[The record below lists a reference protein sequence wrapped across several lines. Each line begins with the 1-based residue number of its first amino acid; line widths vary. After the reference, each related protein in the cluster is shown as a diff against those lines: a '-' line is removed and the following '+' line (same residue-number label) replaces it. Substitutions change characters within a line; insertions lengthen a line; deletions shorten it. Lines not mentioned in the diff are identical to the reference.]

1 MGIDRLVAGSA
12 AEAGGSAWLRRLAT
26 VVVARPR
33 VVLGATFAFLVV
45 AGALGA
51 GVSKELKVG
60 GFEDSGSAP
69 SKAQTLLD
77 DKFGGSTN
85 LVLQVTARNGDVGT
99 ARRAAEALTNR
110 VTSRPGFRLIDS
122 YWSTGSR
129 ELRSRDMQSGL
140 IELHV
145 AGSTEERADRVKEA
159 VDALPEDDPAIRVG
173 VAGSL
178 GVTNEINADVDSN
191 LVKSESIALPTTLLL
206 LIVVFGGV
214 VAALVPIALGVT
226 SIVATWLMLLVLSKL
241 TDVSVY
247 ALIVATAFGLGLAI
261 DFGLLMVSRVREER
275 SAGKESGQAVV
286 EAVATAG
293 ETILF
298 SATTVGIALASTL
311 VFPIYF
317 LRSVGLAA
325 MAVVAAAAIGAV
337 VVLPALLAFAGDR
350 IDSWRL
356 VRRRAEVSSESHFWR
371 GLAAAVMR
379 RPALA
384 ALPVIGVMIVL
395 AVPLLHARFAPS
407 DERALSS
414 GSSVRQVVDD
424 LRRNY
429 PTDSTAA
436 VIVVDTARRADLQ
449 QLAGELSALPEVKAV
464 DGAFGRFA
472 KGSKVAE
479 AGKRNS
485 AFVADGAAYLQVLP
499 SVAAESEAA
508 QSLVRA
514 IRRTPDV
521 ARNDLLVGGPTATL
535 LDFRSGISHRLGL
548 ALALVAST
556 MFVLLFLFTRSV
568 VVPVKAMLLNLLTLG
583 AVLGA
588 MVWLFQDG
596 HLVGGI
602 GVTPAPLNLAMVVL
616 LCTIVFGLSVDYEI
630 FLLSRIKEARARGA
644 DTVDATVEGLGRV
657 GRIVTAAAALLT
669 VTLFSFSIGPSFMK
683 MFGIGT
689 GLAILLDATLVRG
702 VLVPAFMRV
711 AGDFNWWAPRPL
723 LRALAAI
730 ERSAAPA
737 TVADEPQ
744 GPPPARR
751 ELGVWS
757 LPPVPAPDGA
767 AGFLAINP
775 GTEQEALV
783 PIHGW
788 LFVGRACDGLDEHH
802 RLLVGD
808 ADISREHLK
817 IGVSVEPRR
826 AFAVDISRNGTTLNG
841 RVMQPRNPE
850 PLAPGDTLG
859 LAPSLVVQFRSAQ
872 DPQ

>member
-12 AEAGGSAWLRRLAT
+12 AEPGGSAWLRRLAT
-26 VVVARPR
+26 VVVGRPR
-33 VVLGATFAFLVV
+33 VVLVATFAFLVV

-51 GVSKELKVG
+51 GVAKQLKVG
-60 GFEDSGSAP
+60 GFEDPGSA
-69 SKAQTLLD
+69 SFRAQTLLD

-85 LVLQVTARNGDVGT
+85 LVIQVTARTGDVGT
-99 ARRAAEALTNR
+99 ARRAAVDLTKR
-110 VTSRPGFRLIDS
+110 VTSRPGFRLIGS
-122 YWSTGSR
+122 YWSTGST
-129 ELRSRDMQSGL
+129 ELRSKDMRSGL
-140 IELHV
+140 LELHV
-145 AGSTEERADRVKEA
+145 SGSTEERADRVEEA
-159 VDALPEDDPAIRVG
+159 VGALPDDDPTIRVG

-191 LVKSESIALPTTLLL
+191 LVKSESIALPTTLVL

-226 SIVATWLMLLVLSKL
+226 SIVATWLVLLVLSKL

-261 DFGLLMVSRVREER
+261 DFGLLMVSRFREER
-275 SAGKESGQAVV
+275 SAGRESEQAVV

-298 SATTVGIALASTL
+298 SATTVAIALASTL

-325 MAVVAAAAIGAV
+325 MAVVASAAIGAV
-337 VVLPALLAFAGDR
+337 VVLPAILAVAGERVDSLRLL
-350 IDSWRL
+350 
-356 VRRRAEVSSESHFWR
+356 RRRTEVSSESSFWR

-379 RPALA
+379 RPALT
-384 ALPVIGVMIVL
+384 ALPVIGVMVVL

-407 DERALSS
+407 DERALAS

-429 PTDSTAA
+429 PTDSSAA
-436 VIVVDTARRADLQ
+436 ITVVDPTGRANLEA
-449 QLAGELSALPEVKAV
+449 LAGRLSGLRDVVAV
-464 DGAFGRFA
+464 RGPFGRFV
-472 KGSKVAE
+472 KGTKVAGASKRS
-479 AGKRNS
+479 AGLAS
-485 AFVADGAAYLQVLP
+485 GDAAYLQVLP
-499 SVAAESEAA
+499 SLAAESEAA

-514 IRRTPDV
+514 IRATPDV
-521 ARNDLLVGGPTATL
+521 ARNDLLVGGTTATL
-535 LDFRSGISHRLGL
+535 IDFRSGISNRLGL

-556 MFVLLFLFTRSV
+556 MFVLLFLFTKSV

-596 HLVGGI
+596 HLVNHI

-630 FLLSRIKEARARGA
+630 FLLSRIKEARSRGA

-723 LRALAAI
+723 LRAVGAI
-730 ERSAAPA
+730 ERSAAK
-737 TVADEPQ
+737 TDADEPQ
-744 GPPPARR
+744 GAPPARR
-751 ELGVWS
+751 QFGPWS
-757 LPPVPAPDGA
+757 LPPVPAPDVA
-767 AGFLAINP
+767 TAFIAINP

-788 LFVGRACDGLDEHH
+788 LFVGRNCDGLDEHH
-802 RLLVGD
+802 RLLVD
-808 ADISREHLK
+808 DSEISREHLK
-817 IGVSVEPRR
+817 IGVSVEPSR
-826 AFAVDISRNGTTLNG
+826 AFAVDIGRNGTTLNG
-841 RVMQPRNPE
+841 RAMQPRNPE
-850 PLAPGDTLG
+850 PLAPGDVLELG
-859 LAPSLVVQFRSAQ
+859 PSLFVQFRAAH
-872 DPQ
+872 PQQ